1 MRVCAG
7 SIGHNRVMT
16 DVTETQSD
24 DSIHDV
30 VVIGGGPAGASAAVF
45 IARAGLDVV
54 VLDVDKGMTRRADLN
69 NHLGFPEGI
78 SGPDLVDRGRDHAIA
93 SGAQWV
99 DAEASSLSAD
109 GAELV
114 VGTADGASHRAR
126 QVLIASGL
134 NVVVAKEAGI
144 ETTDGTEPRINT
156 IIVVDAQGRS
166 SMAGVWAAGTVAG
179 VSVHTIITAGDGAR
193 VAINMISELKGERHV
208 DHDVL
213 SS

>member
-1 MRVCAG
+1 
-7 SIGHNRVMT
+7 MT

-24 DSIHDV
+24 NSTHDV
-30 VVIGGGPAGASAAVF
+30 LVIGGGPAGASAAVF
-45 IARAGLDVV
+45 MARAGLDVV

-78 SGPDLVDRGRDHAIA
+78 SGPDLVDRGREHAVA

-99 DAEASSLSAD
+99 DSEATSLVAD
-109 GAELV
+109 GEELV
-114 VGTADGASHRAR
+114 VGTAQGSSFRAR
-126 QVLIASGL
+126 QVLLASGL
-134 NVVVAKEAGI
+134 NVVLAKDAGI
-144 ETTDGTEPRINT
+144 DTTDGTEPRINT
-156 IIVVDAQGRS
+156 IIVVDDQGRS
-166 SMAGVWAAGTVAG
+166 SMSGVWAAGTVAG

-193 VAINMISELKGERHV
+193 VAINMISERNGERHV